1 VTSYYAQS
9 SDRPS
14 GEVAA
19 SSHAFAHELMSAPEP
34 SDNLTLDLNEGQ
46 RLALAGLQAFL
57 NSGVSHRIQESGPFT
72 PTTALASHA
81 LSAAVMT
88 IQSGLP
94 SCPFR
99 PAGQPVSIQFLPP
112 NNAIGFQCAHR
123 PKAHCWDGSGTPRT
137 C

>member
-1 VTSYYAQS
+1 MTSYYAES
-9 SDRPS
+9 ADRPS
-14 GEVAA
+14 AEAMA
-19 SSHAFAHELMSAPEP
+19 AFAPAPMAGREP

-57 NSGVSHRIQESGPFT
+57 GSGVSHMIEERGPFA
-72 PTTALASHA
+72 PTTALSSHA
-81 LSAAVMT
+81 LSAAVLA
-88 IQSGLP
+88 IQTGLP

-112 NNAIGFQCAHR
+112 NNALGFQCAHR
-123 PKAHCWDGSGTPRT
+123 PKAHCWDGSGSPRT